1 MRIRWTDENWLMLM
15 QIYLKKPAGV
25 KPLYSRDI
33 VSLALRLHFSP
44 KYLYRK
50 MFSLRRLET
59 PQIERLWNTYSKNPG
74 KLAKEVG
81 LLKAME
87 GFNNAESFYDGVEVN
102 ESFEADFR
110 PVPGHDRLTPIM
122 LIMILDLYFRL
133 TPNTMV
139 PETPEVKALAKT
151 LGISPTLI
159 AEAMAAYQQCDPYLR
174 HKPDAPEWLVGHCR
188 AIWQRYGNDDPDNL
202 AALAAQLHEYFK

>member
-33 VSLALRLHFSP
+33 VGLALRLHFSP

-151 LGISPTLI
+151 WALARRSSPRRWPPTCSATPTCATSPTPRNGSSTTAVPSGSATATTTPTTSL
-159 AEAMAAYQQCDPYLR
+159 L
-174 HKPDAPEWLVGHCR
+174 
-188 AIWQRYGNDDPDNL
+188 
-202 AALAAQLHEYFK
+202 